1 VLYLTYSL
9 LAGEKPAGSMIP
21 YAERGTLLVKLR
33 LLPIAISVVISTVV
47 LFGGWFGYHS
57 FAVENPLLSIVQGVP
72 GVKDAQIDLK
82 SDEVDVNLKLDPN
95 AGASLRQVY
104 QAIVTQGSSIIGK
117 RAVKVNVTNESSAAL
132 DHWWSS
138 ALFDVAQAM
147 ETKQYASI
155 PKVLNQH
162 KAELPGLSVSAEM
175 DDYNVYVQMTDG
187 DKSKYVILPRAGA
200 KMGVWPNG

>member
-1 VLYLTYSL
+1 
-9 LAGEKPAGSMIP
+9 MISS
-21 YAERGTLLVKLR
+21 AERGTLLVKLR
-33 LLPIAISVVISTVV
+33 LLPMVISVAVSSVV

-57 FAVENPLLSIVQGVP
+57 LAVENPLMSIVQGVP
-72 GVKDAQIDLK
+72 GVQDAQIDLK
-82 SDEVDVNLKLDPN
+82 SDEVDVSLKLDPH

-117 RAVKVNVTNESSAAL
+117 RAVKLNVTNESSAAL
-132 DHWWSS
+132 DRWWSS

-155 PKVLNQH
+155 PKVLNQR

-175 DDYNVYVQMTDG
+175 DDNNVYVQLTDG
-187 DKSKYVILPRAGA
+187 NKSKYVILPRTGA
-200 KMGVWPNG
+200 KTGVWPNG